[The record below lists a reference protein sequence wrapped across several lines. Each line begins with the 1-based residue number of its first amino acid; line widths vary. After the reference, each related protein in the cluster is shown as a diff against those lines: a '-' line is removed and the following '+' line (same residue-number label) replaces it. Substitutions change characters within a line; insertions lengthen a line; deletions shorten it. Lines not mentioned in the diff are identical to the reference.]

1 MLTSTKWALF
11 RPPKMVVSQ
20 SNLGIWAKLGISPD
34 KMMSK
39 LNQRFRDRIWT
50 YRRELE
56 YEMDIVYDLYDWKVV
71 TSLRTWTRIS
81 WRGHPDSPCQ
91 ATCWCITLICQCCCM
106 AVTCCWSSRTTDGWC
121 TKDQLDGARCRLLGA
136 QLRSQVWLM
145 FVRMDYMQT

>member
-1 MLTSTKWALF
+1 MGAF
-11 RPPKMVVSQ
+11 RPPKTVVSQ

-34 KMMSK
+34 KMMSN
-39 LNQRFRDRIWT
+39 LTSDSGTGFEHIEGNWRI
-50 YRRELE
+50 YD
-56 YEMDIVYDLYDWKVV
+56 MDIVYDLYDWKVV
-71 TSLRTWTRIS
+71 TSLRTSTRIS

-121 TKDQLDGARCRLLGA
+121 TKDQPDGARCRLLGA
-136 QLRSQVWLM
+136 QLRSQVWLI